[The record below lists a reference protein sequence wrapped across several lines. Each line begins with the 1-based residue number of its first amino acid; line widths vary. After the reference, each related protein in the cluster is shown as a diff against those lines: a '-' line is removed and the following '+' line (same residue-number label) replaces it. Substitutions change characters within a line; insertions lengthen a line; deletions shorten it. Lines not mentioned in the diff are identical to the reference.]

1 MFNPS
6 QEQVREFFCAIFE
19 KQRAHNILTPLETIA
34 GQWIDLHPEY
44 HGDLESLERAKL
56 AQYPPEG
63 GKTNPFLHLSM
74 HLSIAEQ
81 ISIDQPPGIKQI
93 FDQLCIKRGNAHEAS
108 HTMMDCLG
116 EMLWTAQRNQSVPDG
131 QVYVDCLRRHLGKL

>member
-1 MFNPS
+1 MFDPT
-6 QEQVREFFCAIFE
+6 QEQVREFFCAIYT

-44 HGDLESLERAKL
+44 HGDLESFETAKL
-56 AQYPPEG
+56 AQYPPEA

-81 ISIDQPPGIKQI
+81 ISIDQPTGIKQL
-93 FDQLCIKRGNAHEAS
+93 FDQLCLQRGNAHDAS
-108 HTMMDCLG
+108 HDMMDCLG
-116 EMLWTAQRNQSVPDG
+116 QMLWTAQRNQSVPDG
-131 QVYVDCLRRHLGKL
+131 QVYVDCLRKKVSRI